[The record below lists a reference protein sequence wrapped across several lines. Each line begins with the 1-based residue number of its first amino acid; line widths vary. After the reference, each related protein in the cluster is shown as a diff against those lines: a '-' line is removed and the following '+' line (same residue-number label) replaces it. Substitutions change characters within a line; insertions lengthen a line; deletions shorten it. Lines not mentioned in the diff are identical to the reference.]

1 MAQRENRLEANMDTR
16 IAVIGMSAILP
27 CGTTVRES
35 WEAIRDGIDCLSD
48 LPEDRVDVTAYFDPV
63 KTTKDKIYCKRGGFI
78 PEYDFD
84 AREFGLNMFQME
96 DSDANQTVTLLKV
109 KEALED
115 AGIEALSK
123 EKKNIGCVLG
133 IGGGQKSSHE
143 FYSRLNY
150 VVVEKVLRKMGMPE
164 EDVQA
169 AVEKYK
175 ANFPEW
181 RLDSF
186 PGFLGNVT
194 AGRCTNTFNLD
205 GMNCV
210 VDAACASSLIAVK
223 VAIDELLHGDC
234 DMMITGAT
242 CTDNSIGMYMAFSKT
257 PVFSTDPSVR
267 AYDEKTKGMLIGEG
281 SAMLVLK
288 RYADAVRDGDEIH
301 AVIRG
306 CASSSDGKAS
316 GIYTST
322 ISGQEEALRRAY
334 MRANVDPA
342 TVTLV
347 EGHGTG
353 TPVGD
358 RIELT
363 ALRNL
368 FDSAYGNEKEKVAVG
383 SIKSNIGHLKAVAG
397 LAGMIKVIMALKH
410 KTLPATINVDEPPKL
425 YDNTPI
431 TDSSLYIN
439 TMNRPWFPAPGV
451 PRRAGIS
458 SFGFGGAN
466 YHAVLEEAEPE
477 HQKAYCLNKRPQPV
491 LLMASSTQALASL
504 CEAQLKEFEKAIEE
518 NKTVKNT
525 AYIKCVDF
533 CEKFKFPGSIP
544 SSNARLG
551 FLVKEAD
558 DATETLRAIVAQF
571 QKSAGKD
578 SWHLPR
584 QGVSFRAQGIN
595 TTGGV
600 AALFSG
606 QGAQY
611 THMFSEVAMNWPQF
625 RESISDMDRA
635 QAKVAG
641 ADKDYERVSQ
651 VLYPRK
657 PYNSEPEQDHKKISL
672 TSYSQPS
679 TLACALGA
687 YEIFKQAGFKPD
699 FAAGHSLG
707 EFAALYAADCVN
719 RDDLFEL
726 VCRRARIMG
735 GKDAPA
741 TPKGCMAAV
750 IGPNAEKIQIRT
762 ADVWLGNCN
771 SMAAVIG
778 PNAEKI
784 QIRTAD
790 VWLGNCNSPSQTVIT
805 GSVEGIKK
813 ESELLQSE
821 GFRVV
826 PLACESAFH
835 SPQMQN
841 ASSAFKDVLSK
852 VAFRQ
857 PSAQTKLFSNV
868 SGETYSNNAQD
879 LLKEHMTSSVKFI
892 SQVRNM
898 HSAGARIF
906 VEFGP
911 KQVLSKLV
919 SETLKDDP
927 SIITISVNPS
937 SGKDADIQLR
947 EAAVQLVVAGV
958 NLQGFDKWD
967 APDATRLQPI
977 KKKKTTLRLSAA
989 TYVSDKTKKARE
1001 AAMNDG
1007 RMLSCVSKVIAPPDA
1022 KPIVDTKA
1030 QEEVARLQKQLQDA
1044 QAQIQKAKADA
1055 AEADKKLA
1063 AAKDEAKRA
1072 AASAPV
1078 QKQVDTTIVDK
1089 HRAILKSMLAE
1100 LDCYSTPGAVSS
1112 SFQAPVAAT
1121 PAPVA
1126 APVAAAPAPAVNNAL
1141 LAKAE
1146 SVVMEVLAAKT
1157 GYETDM
1163 IEPDMELETELGI
1176 DSIKRVE
1183 ILSEVQ
1189 AQLNVEAKDV
1199 DALSRTRTVGE
1210 VVNAMKAE
1218 IAGSSG
1224 AAAAAPAPV
1233 AAAPAA
1239 PAPAVNSA
1247 LLAKAETVVMEVLAA
1262 KTGYETDMI
1271 EPDMELE
1278 TELGIDSIKRVEIL
1292 SEVQAQLNVE
1302 AKDVDALSRTRTVGE
1317 VVNAMKAEIAGS
1329 SGAAAPAPVAAA
1341 PAPVAAAAPAVNS
1354 ALLEKAETVVME
1366 VLAAKTG
1373 YETDMIEPDMELETE
1388 LGIDSIKRVE
1398 ILSEV
1403 QAQLNVEA
1411 KDVDALSRTRTVGE
1425 VVNAMKAEI
1434 AGSSGAAAPAP
1445 VAAAPAPVA
1454 AAAPAVN
1461 SALLEKAETVVM
1473 EVLAAKTGYE
1483 TDMIEPDMELETE
1496 LGIDSIKRVEIL
1508 SEVQAQLNV
1517 EAKDVDAL
1525 SRTRTVG
1532 EVVNAMKAEI
1542 AGSSGAAAAAP
1553 APVAAAPAAPAPAV
1567 NSALLAKAET
1577 VVMEVLA
1584 AKTGYETD
1592 MIEPD
1597 MELETELGI
1606 DSIKRV
1612 EILSEVQA
1620 QLNVE
1625 AKDVDALSRTR
1636 TVGEVVNAMKAEIAG
1651 SSGAAAPAPVA
1662 AAPAPVA
1669 AAAPAVNSA
1678 LLEKAETVVMEV
1690 LAAKTG
1696 YETDMIEPDMEL
1708 ETELGIDSIKR
1719 VEILSEVQAQL
1730 NVEAK
1735 DVDAL
1740 SRTRTVGE
1748 VVNAMKA
1755 EIAGSS
1761 GAAAAAPA
1769 PVAAAP
1775 AAPAP
1780 AVNSALLA
1788 KAETVVMEVL
1798 AAKTGYETDMI
1809 EPDMELET
1817 ELGIDSIKRVEIL
1830 SEVQA
1835 QLNVEA
1841 KDVDALS
1848 RTRTVGEVVNAMKAE
1863 IAGSSGAAAPAPV
1876 AAAPAPVA
1884 AAAPAVNS
1892 ALLEKAETV
1901 VMEVLAAKTGYETD
1915 MIEPD
1920 MELETELGID
1930 SIKRVEILSEVQ
1942 AQLNVE
1948 AKDVDAL
1955 SRTRTVGEVVNAMK
1969 AEIAGSSGA
1978 AAPAPV
1984 AAAPAP
1990 VAAAAPAVNSALL
2003 EKAETVVMEVL
2014 AAKTGYETDMIE
2026 PDMELETELG
2036 IDSIKRVEILSEVQA
2051 QLNVEAKDVDALS
2064 RTRTVG
2070 EVVNAMKAEI
2080 AGSSGAAAA
2089 APAPVAAA
2097 PAAPAP
2103 AVNSALLA
2111 KAETVVMEVL
2121 AAKTGYET
2129 DMIEPDMEL
2138 ETELGIDSIKRVE
2151 ILSEVQAQLNVEAK
2165 DVDALSRTR
2174 TVGEV
2179 VNAMK
2184 AEIAGSSGAAA
2195 PAPVAAAPAPVA
2207 AAAPAVNSALLEKAE
2222 TVVMEVLAAKTGY
2235 ETDMIEPDMELE
2247 TELGI
2252 DSIKRVEILSEVQA
2266 QLNVEAKDVD
2276 ALSRTRTVGEVVNA
2290 MKAEIAG
2297 SSGAAAAAPAPV
2309 AAAPAAPAP
2318 AVNSALLAKA
2328 ETVVMEVL
2336 AAKTGYETDMIEPD
2350 MELET
2355 ELGIDSIKR
2364 VEILSE
2370 VQAMLNVEAKDVD
2383 ALSRTRTVGEV
2394 VNAMKAEIA
2403 SSSGAAAPAPAAAAA
2418 PAPAAAPAVSSAL
2431 LEKAES
2437 VVMEVLA
2444 AKTGYETDMIEADM
2458 ELETELGI
2466 DSIKRVEILSEVQA
2480 MLNVEAKDV
2489 DALSRT
2495 RTVGEVVNAMKAEIA
2510 GSSGAATASAPAAA
2524 AAAPAIKISTVHG
2537 ADCDDLSVMSA
2548 ELVDIRRADELLLE
2562 RPENRP
2568 VLIVDD
2574 GTELTSAL
2582 VRVLGAGAVVLT
2594 FDGLQLAQRAGAAV
2608 RHVQVKDLSAESA
2621 EKAIKEAEQR
2631 FGQLGGFISQ
2641 QAERF
2646 APADILGFTLMCAKF
2661 ANASLCTPVQG
2672 GRAFFIGV
2680 ARLDGRL
2687 GFTSQGSTDSLTR
2700 AQRGAI
2706 FGLCKTIGLEWS
2718 ANEVFARGIDIAR
2731 EVHPEDAAVAI
2742 TREMS
2747 CADNRIRE
2755 VGIGLNQKRCTIRAV
2770 DLKPGAPKIQIS
2782 QDDVLPVSGGARG
2795 ITPLCIREITRQVR
2809 GGKYILLG
2817 RSKVPAGEPA
2827 WCNGVSDDDLGKAAM
2842 QELKRA
2848 FSAGEGPKPTPM
2860 THKKLV
2866 GTIAGARE
2874 VRSSIANIEALGGKA
2889 IYSSCDVNSAAD
2901 VAKAVREA
2909 EAQLGARVTG
2919 VVHASGVLR
2928 DRLIEQKRPD
2938 EFDAVFGTKVT
2949 GLENLFGAI
2958 DMANLKHL
2966 VLFSSLA
2973 GFHGNIG
2980 QSDYAMANEALNKMG
2995 LELSDRVSVK
3005 SICFG
3010 PWDGGMVTP
3019 QLKKQFQS
3027 MGVQIIPREGGAD
3040 TVARI
3045 VLGSSPAEILVG
3057 NWTTPTKKVGSEPVV
3072 IHRKISAASNPF
3084 LKDHVIQGRCV
3095 LPMTIAVGCLAETCL
3110 GQFPGYSLWAIED
3123 AQLFKGVTVD
3133 GDVNCEITLKP
3144 SQGTAGRVMIQAT
3157 LKTFASGKLVP
3168 AYRAVI
3174 VLSTQG
3180 KPPAAT
3186 TSQTPSLQADPAA
3199 RGNPYDG
3206 KTLFHGPAFQGLKEI
3221 ISCNKSQLVAEC
3233 TFIPSSESA
3242 GEFASDYESHNPFV
3256 NDIAFQA
3263 MLVWIRRTLGQAAL
3277 PNSIQR
3283 IVQHRALPQDKPFY
3297 LTLKSN
3303 SASGHSQHKTS
3314 VQFHNEQGDLFVD
3327 IQASVTSSDSL
3338 AF

>member
-1 MAQRENRLEANMDTR
+1 MAHRENRLEANMDTR

-316 GIYTST
+316 GIYTPT

-477 HQKAYCLNKRPQPV
+477 HQKAYRLNRRPQPV

-771 SMAAVIG
+771 S
-778 PNAEKI
+778 
-784 QIRTAD
+784 
-790 VWLGNCNSPSQTVIT
+790 PSQTVIT

-813 ESELLQSE
+813 ESELLQRE

-1007 RMLSCVSKVIAPPDA
+1007 RMLSCVSKVIAPPAA

-1112 SFQAPVAAT
+1112 SFQAPVAA
-1121 PAPVA
+1121 AP
-1126 APVAAAPAPAVNNAL
+1126 APVAAAPAPVAAAAPAANSAL

-1146 SVVMEVLAAKT
+1146 TVVMEVLAAKT

-1163 IEPDMELETELGI
+1163 IEADMELETELGI

-1233 AAAPAA
+1233 AAAPAPVAAAA
-1239 PAPAVNSA
+1239 PAANSA

-1271 EPDMELE
+1271 EADMELE

-1302 AKDVDALSRTRTVGE
+1302 AKDVDALSRTRTVAE
-1317 VVNAMKAEIAGS
+1317 VVNAMKAEIASS
-1329 SGAAAPAPVAAA
+1329 SGAAAPAPAAAAA
-1341 PAPVAAAAPAVNS
+1341 PAPAAAPAVSS
-1354 ALLEKAETVVME
+1354 ALLAKAESVVME

-1373 YETDMIEPDMELETE
+1373 YETDMIEADMELETE

-1411 KDVDALSRTRTVGE
+1411 KDVDALSRTRTVAE

-1434 AGSSGAAAPAP
+1434 ASSSGAAAPAP
-1445 VAAAPAPVA
+1445 AAAAAPAP
-1454 AAAPAVN
+1454 AAAPAVS
-1461 SALLEKAETVVM
+1461 SALLAKAESVVM

-1483 TDMIEPDMELETE
+1483 TDMIEADMELETE

-1525 SRTRTVG
+1525 SRTRTVA

-1542 AGSSGAAAAAP
+1542 ASSSGAAAPAPAAAAAP
-1553 APVAAAPAAPAPAV
+1553 APAAAPAV
-1567 NSALLAKAET
+1567 SSALLAKAES

-1592 MIEPD
+1592 MIEAD

-1636 TVGEVVNAMKAEIAG
+1636 TVAEVVNAMKAEIAS
-1651 SSGAAAPAPVA
+1651 SSGAAAPAPAAA
-1662 AAPAPVA
+1662 AAPAP
-1669 AAAPAVNSA
+1669 AAAPAVSSA
-1678 LLEKAETVVMEV
+1678 LLAKAESVVMEV

-1696 YETDMIEPDMEL
+1696 YETDMIEADMEL

-1740 SRTRTVGE
+1740 SRTRTVAE

-1755 EIAGSS
+1755 EIASSS
-1761 GAAAAAPA
+1761 GAAAPAPAAAAAPA
-1769 PVAAAP
+1769 PAAAP
-1775 AAPAP
+1775 A
-1780 AVNSALLA
+1780 VSSALLA
-1788 KAETVVMEVL
+1788 KAESVVMEVL

-1809 EPDMELET
+1809 EADMELET

-1848 RTRTVGEVVNAMKAE
+1848 RTRTVAEVVNAMKAE
-1863 IAGSSGAAAPAPV
+1863 IASSSGAAAPAPAA
-1876 AAAPAPVA
+1876 AAAPAP
-1884 AAAPAVNS
+1884 AAAPAVSS
-1892 ALLEKAETV
+1892 ALLEKAESV

-1915 MIEPD
+1915 MIE
-1920 MELETELGID
+1920 
-1930 SIKRVEILSEVQ
+1930 
-1942 AQLNVE
+1942 A
-1948 AKDVDAL
+1948 
-1955 SRTRTVGEVVNAMK
+1955 
-1969 AEIAGSSGA
+1969 
-1978 AAPAPV
+1978 
-1984 AAAPAP
+1984 
-1990 VAAAAPAVNSALL
+1990 
-2003 EKAETVVMEVL
+2003 
-2014 AAKTGYETDMIE
+2014 
-2026 PDMELETELG
+2026 
-2036 IDSIKRVEILSEVQA
+2036 
-2051 QLNVEAKDVDALS
+2051 
-2064 RTRTVG
+2064 
-2070 EVVNAMKAEI
+2070 
-2080 AGSSGAAAA
+2080 
-2089 APAPVAAA
+2089 
-2097 PAAPAP
+2097 
-2103 AVNSALLA
+2103 
-2111 KAETVVMEVL
+2111 
-2121 AAKTGYET
+2121 
-2129 DMIEPDMEL
+2129 
-2138 ETELGIDSIKRVE
+2138 
-2151 ILSEVQAQLNVEAK
+2151 
-2165 DVDALSRTR
+2165 
-2174 TVGEV
+2174 
-2179 VNAMK
+2179 
-2184 AEIAGSSGAAA
+2184 
-2195 PAPVAAAPAPVA
+2195 
-2207 AAAPAVNSALLEKAE
+2207 
-2222 TVVMEVLAAKTGY
+2222 
-2235 ETDMIEPDMELE
+2235 
-2247 TELGI
+2247 
-2252 DSIKRVEILSEVQA
+2252 
-2266 QLNVEAKDVD
+2266 
-2276 ALSRTRTVGEVVNA
+2276 
-2290 MKAEIAG
+2290 
-2297 SSGAAAAAPAPV
+2297 
-2309 AAAPAAPAP
+2309 
-2318 AVNSALLAKA
+2318 
-2328 ETVVMEVL
+2328 
-2336 AAKTGYETDMIEPD
+2336 D

-2403 SSSGAAAPAPAAAAA
+2403 SSSGAAAAA
-2418 PAPAAAPAVSSAL
+2418 PAPAAAAPAVSSAL

-2562 RPENRP
+2562 RPEDRP

-2608 RHVQVKDLSAESA
+2608 RHVQVKDLSTESA

-2661 ANASLCTPVQG
+2661 AKASLCTPVQG

-2782 QDDVLPVSGGARG
+2782 QDDVLLVSGGARG

>member
-316 GIYTST
+316 GIYTPT

-477 HQKAYCLNKRPQPV
+477 HQKAYRLNKRPQPV

-741 TPKGCMAAV
+741 TPKGC
-750 IGPNAEKIQIRT
+750 
-762 ADVWLGNCN
+762 
-771 SMAAVIG
+771 MAAVIG

-1329 SGAAAPAPVAAA
+1329 SGAAAAAPAPVAAA
-1341 PAPVAAAAPAVNS
+1341 PAPVAAAAPAVSS
-1354 ALLEKAETVVME
+1354 ALLEKAESVVME

-1373 YETDMIEPDMELETE
+1373 YETDMIEADMELETE

-1553 APVAAAPAAPAPAV
+1553 APVAAAPAPVAAPAV
-1567 NSALLAKAET
+1567 SSALLEKAES

-1592 MIEPD
+1592 MIE
-1597 MELETELGI
+1597 
-1606 DSIKRV
+1606 
-1612 EILSEVQA
+1612 A
-1620 QLNVE
+1620 
-1625 AKDVDALSRTR
+1625 
-1636 TVGEVVNAMKAEIAG
+1636 
-1651 SSGAAAPAPVA
+1651 
-1662 AAPAPVA
+1662 
-1669 AAAPAVNSA
+1669 
-1678 LLEKAETVVMEV
+1678 
-1690 LAAKTG
+1690 
-1696 YETDMIEPDMEL
+1696 DMEL

-1769 PVAAAP
+1769 PVAASPAP
-1775 AAPAP
+1775 VAAAAPA
-1780 AVNSALLA
+1780 VSSALLE
-1788 KAETVVMEVL
+1788 KAESVVMEVL

-1809 EPDMELET
+1809 EADMELET

-1835 QLNVEA
+1835 
-1841 KDVDALS
+1841 
-1848 RTRTVGEVVNAMKAE
+1848 M
-1863 IAGSSGAAAPAPV
+1863 
-1876 AAAPAPVA
+1876 
-1884 AAAPAVNS
+1884 
-1892 ALLEKAETV
+1892 
-1901 VMEVLAAKTGYETD
+1901 
-1915 MIEPD
+1915 
-1920 MELETELGID
+1920 
-1930 SIKRVEILSEVQ
+1930 
-1942 AQLNVE
+1942 
-1948 AKDVDAL
+1948 
-1955 SRTRTVGEVVNAMK
+1955 
-1969 AEIAGSSGA
+1969 
-1978 AAPAPV
+1978 
-1984 AAAPAP
+1984 
-1990 VAAAAPAVNSALL
+1990 
-2003 EKAETVVMEVL
+2003 
-2014 AAKTGYETDMIE
+2014 
-2026 PDMELETELG
+2026 
-2036 IDSIKRVEILSEVQA
+2036 
-2051 QLNVEAKDVDALS
+2051 LNVEAKDVDALS

-2097 PAAPAP
+2097 PAPVTAAAP
-2103 AVNSALLA
+2103 AVSSALLE
-2111 KAETVVMEVL
+2111 KAESVVMEVL

-2129 DMIEPDMEL
+2129 DMIEADMEL

-2151 ILSEVQAQLNVEAK
+2151 ILSEVQAMLNVEAK

-2184 AEIAGSSGAAA
+2184 AEIASSSGAAA
-2195 PAPVAAAPAPVA
+2195 PAPAAAVAPAP
-2207 AAAPAVNSALLEKAE
+2207 AAAPAVSSALLEKAE
-2222 TVVMEVLAAKTGY
+2222 SVVMEVLAAKTGY
-2235 ETDMIEPDMELE
+2235 ETDMIEADMELE

-2266 QLNVEAKDVD
+2266 MLNVEAKDVD

-2290 MKAEIAG
+2290 MKAEIAS
-2297 SSGAAAAAPAPV
+2297 SSGAAAPAPAAAAAPAP
-2309 AAAPAAPAP
+2309 AAAPA
-2318 AVNSALLAKA
+2318 VSSALLEKA
-2328 ETVVMEVL
+2328 ESVVMEVL
-2336 AAKTGYETDMIEPD
+2336 AAKTGYETDMIEAD

-2661 ANASLCTPVQG
+2661 AKASLCTPVQG

-2782 QDDVLPVSGGARG
+2782 QDDVLLVSGGARG

>member
-316 GIYTST
+316 GIYTPT

-477 HQKAYCLNKRPQPV
+477 HQKAYRLNKRPQPV

-741 TPKGCMAAV
+741 TPKGC
-750 IGPNAEKIQIRT
+750 
-762 ADVWLGNCN
+762 
-771 SMAAVIG
+771 MAAVIG

-1163 IEPDMELETELGI
+1163 IE
-1176 DSIKRVE
+1176 
-1183 ILSEVQ
+1183 
-1189 AQLNVEAKDV
+1189 
-1199 DALSRTRTVGE
+1199 
-1210 VVNAMKAE
+1210 
-1218 IAGSSG
+1218 
-1224 AAAAAPAPV
+1224 
-1233 AAAPAA
+1233 
-1239 PAPAVNSA
+1239 
-1247 LLAKAETVVMEVLAA
+1247 
-1262 KTGYETDMI
+1262 
-1271 EPDMELE
+1271 
-1278 TELGIDSIKRVEIL
+1278 
-1292 SEVQAQLNVE
+1292 
-1302 AKDVDALSRTRTVGE
+1302 
-1317 VVNAMKAEIAGS
+1317 
-1329 SGAAAPAPVAAA
+1329 
-1341 PAPVAAAAPAVNS
+1341 
-1354 ALLEKAETVVME
+1354 
-1366 VLAAKTG
+1366 
-1373 YETDMIEPDMELETE
+1373 
-1388 LGIDSIKRVE
+1388 
-1398 ILSEV
+1398 
-1403 QAQLNVEA
+1403 
-1411 KDVDALSRTRTVGE
+1411 
-1425 VVNAMKAEI
+1425 
-1434 AGSSGAAAPAP
+1434 
-1445 VAAAPAPVA
+1445 
-1454 AAAPAVN
+1454 
-1461 SALLEKAETVVM
+1461 
-1473 EVLAAKTGYE
+1473 
-1483 TDMIEPDMELETE
+1483 
-1496 LGIDSIKRVEIL
+1496 
-1508 SEVQAQLNV
+1508 
-1517 EAKDVDAL
+1517 
-1525 SRTRTVG
+1525 
-1532 EVVNAMKAEI
+1532 
-1542 AGSSGAAAAAP
+1542 
-1553 APVAAAPAAPAPAV
+1553 
-1567 NSALLAKAET
+1567 
-1577 VVMEVLA
+1577 
-1584 AKTGYETD
+1584 
-1592 MIEPD
+1592 
-1597 MELETELGI
+1597 
-1606 DSIKRV
+1606 
-1612 EILSEVQA
+1612 
-1620 QLNVE
+1620 
-1625 AKDVDALSRTR
+1625 
-1636 TVGEVVNAMKAEIAG
+1636 
-1651 SSGAAAPAPVA
+1651 
-1662 AAPAPVA
+1662 
-1669 AAAPAVNSA
+1669 
-1678 LLEKAETVVMEV
+1678 
-1690 LAAKTG
+1690 
-1696 YETDMIEPDMEL
+1696 
-1708 ETELGIDSIKR
+1708 
-1719 VEILSEVQAQL
+1719 
-1730 NVEAK
+1730 
-1735 DVDAL
+1735 
-1740 SRTRTVGE
+1740 
-1748 VVNAMKA
+1748 
-1755 EIAGSS
+1755 
-1761 GAAAAAPA
+1761 
-1769 PVAAAP
+1769 
-1775 AAPAP
+1775 
-1780 AVNSALLA
+1780 
-1788 KAETVVMEVL
+1788 
-1798 AAKTGYETDMI
+1798 
-1809 EPDMELET
+1809 
-1817 ELGIDSIKRVEIL
+1817 
-1830 SEVQA
+1830 
-1835 QLNVEA
+1835 
-1841 KDVDALS
+1841 
-1848 RTRTVGEVVNAMKAE
+1848 
-1863 IAGSSGAAAPAPV
+1863 
-1876 AAAPAPVA
+1876 
-1884 AAAPAVNS
+1884 
-1892 ALLEKAETV
+1892 
-1901 VMEVLAAKTGYETD
+1901 
-1915 MIEPD
+1915 
-1920 MELETELGID
+1920 
-1930 SIKRVEILSEVQ
+1930 
-1942 AQLNVE
+1942 
-1948 AKDVDAL
+1948 
-1955 SRTRTVGEVVNAMK
+1955 
-1969 AEIAGSSGA
+1969 
-1978 AAPAPV
+1978 
-1984 AAAPAP
+1984 
-1990 VAAAAPAVNSALL
+1990 
-2003 EKAETVVMEVL
+2003 
-2014 AAKTGYETDMIE
+2014 
-2026 PDMELETELG
+2026 
-2036 IDSIKRVEILSEVQA
+2036 
-2051 QLNVEAKDVDALS
+2051 
-2064 RTRTVG
+2064 
-2070 EVVNAMKAEI
+2070 
-2080 AGSSGAAAA
+2080 
-2089 APAPVAAA
+2089 
-2097 PAAPAP
+2097 
-2103 AVNSALLA
+2103 
-2111 KAETVVMEVL
+2111 
-2121 AAKTGYET
+2121 
-2129 DMIEPDMEL
+2129 
-2138 ETELGIDSIKRVE
+2138 
-2151 ILSEVQAQLNVEAK
+2151 
-2165 DVDALSRTR
+2165 
-2174 TVGEV
+2174 
-2179 VNAMK
+2179 
-2184 AEIAGSSGAAA
+2184 
-2195 PAPVAAAPAPVA
+2195 
-2207 AAAPAVNSALLEKAE
+2207 
-2222 TVVMEVLAAKTGY
+2222 
-2235 ETDMIEPDMELE
+2235 
-2247 TELGI
+2247 
-2252 DSIKRVEILSEVQA
+2252 
-2266 QLNVEAKDVD
+2266 
-2276 ALSRTRTVGEVVNA
+2276 
-2290 MKAEIAG
+2290 
-2297 SSGAAAAAPAPV
+2297 
-2309 AAAPAAPAP
+2309 
-2318 AVNSALLAKA
+2318 
-2328 ETVVMEVL
+2328 
-2336 AAKTGYETDMIEPD
+2336 
-2350 MELET
+2350 
-2355 ELGIDSIKR
+2355 
-2364 VEILSE
+2364 
-2370 VQAMLNVEAKDVD
+2370 
-2383 ALSRTRTVGEV
+2383 
-2394 VNAMKAEIA
+2394 
-2403 SSSGAAAPAPAAAAA
+2403 
-2418 PAPAAAPAVSSAL
+2418 
-2431 LEKAES
+2431 
-2437 VVMEVLA
+2437 
-2444 AKTGYETDMIEADM
+2444 ADM

-2661 ANASLCTPVQG
+2661 AKASLCTPVQG

-2782 QDDVLPVSGGARG
+2782 QDDVLLVSGGARG

>member
-1 MAQRENRLEANMDTR
+1 MAARAQNNGEMDTR

-35 WEAIRDGIDCLSD
+35 WETIRAGIDCLSD

-96 DSDANQTVTLLKV
+96 DSDANQTISLLKV
-109 KEALED
+109 KEALQD
-115 AGIEALSK
+115 AGIDALSK

-150 VVVEKVLRKMGMPE
+150 VVVDKVLRKMGMPE
-164 EDVQA
+164 EDIKV

-234 DMMITGAT
+234 DMMVTGAT

-288 RYADAVRDGDEIH
+288 RYADAVRDGDDIH

-306 CASSSDGKAS
+306 CASSSDGKAA
-316 GIYTST
+316 GIYTPT

-334 MRANVDPA
+334 NRACVDPA

-368 FDSAYGNEKEKVAVG
+368 FDKAYGEGNHEKVAVG
-383 SIKSNIGHLKAVAG
+383 SIKSTIGHLKAVAG

-410 KTLPATINVDEPPKL
+410 KTLPGTINVDNPPAL
-425 YDNTPI
+425 YDGTPI
-431 TDSSLYIN
+431 NESSLYIN
-439 TMNRPWFPAPGV
+439 TMNRPWFPPPGV

-477 HQKAYCLNKRPQPV
+477 HASAYRLNKRPQPV
-491 LLMASSTQALASL
+491 LMLANSAQELASL
-504 CEAQLKEFEKAIEE
+504 CRAQLAAFEAALEEDKA
-518 NKTVKNT
+518 VKNV
-525 AYIKCVDF
+525 AYIKCVEF
-533 CEKFKFPGSIP
+533 CEEFKFPGSVP
-544 SSNARLG
+544 AGSARLG
-551 FLVKEAD
+551 FLVKDAE
-558 DATETLRAIVAQF
+558 DATATLRAICAQF
-571 QKSAGKD
+571 AKD
-578 SWHLPR
+578 VAKEAWRLPR
-584 QGVSFRAQGIN
+584 EGVSFRAKGIA
-595 TTGGV
+595 TEGAV

-625 RESISDMDRA
+625 RQSISAMDAA
-635 QAKVAG
+635 QCKVAG
-641 ADKDYERVSQ
+641 EDKDFERVSQ

-657 PYNSEPEQDHKKISL
+657 PYEREQEQDHKKISL
-672 TSYSQPS
+672 TAYSQPS

-687 YEIFKQAGFKPD
+687 FEIFKDSGFTPD

-707 EFAALYAADCVN
+707 EFAALYAAGCVD
-719 RDDLFEL
+719 RDELYEL

-750 IGPNAEKIQIRT
+750 IGPDAEKIQIRSPN
-762 ADVWLGNCN
+762 VWLGN
-771 SMAAVIG
+771 S
-778 PNAEKI
+778 
-784 QIRTAD
+784 
-790 VWLGNCNSPSQTVIT
+790 NSPSQTVIT
-805 GSVEGIKK
+805 GSVEGIQA
-813 ESELLQSE
+813 ETAILQKE

-835 SPQMQN
+835 SPQMEN
-841 ASSAFKDVLSK
+841 ASAAFKDVISK
-852 VAFRQ
+852 TSFRA
-857 PSAQTKLFSNV
+857 PKAETKLFSNV
-868 SGETYSNNAQD
+868 SGETYPRDARDMLTQ
-879 LLKEHMTSSVKFI
+879 HMTSSVKFLT
-892 SQVRNM
+892 QVRNM
-898 HSAGARIF
+898 HQAGARIF

-927 SIITISVNPS
+927 SIVTVSVNPA
-937 SGKDADIQLR
+937 SGKDSDIQLR
-947 EAAVQLVVAGV
+947 DAAVQLVVAGV

-967 APDATRLQPI
+967 APDATRMKAI
-977 KKKKTTLRLSAA
+977 KKKRTTLRLSAA
-989 TYVSDKTKKARE
+989 TYVSDKTKKVRE

-1007 RMLSCVSKVIAPPDA
+1007 RCISYIKNGAAAPAPAPVVDEEA
-1022 KPIVDTKA
+1022 KREA
-1030 QEEVARLQKQLQDA
+1030 ARLQKQLEDA
-1044 QAQIQKAKADA
+1044 QRQ
-1055 AEADKKLA
+1055 L
-1063 AAKDEAKRA
+1063 DEAKRA
-1072 AASAPV
+1072 ADEANQKLAAAKEEAKSAAASSKTSA
-1078 QKQVDTTIVDK
+1078 VDTAVVEK

-1100 LDCYSTPGAVSS
+1100 LDGYGSVDASAL
-1112 SFQAPVAAT
+1112 QQQ
-1121 PAPVA
+1121 PA
-1126 APVAAAPAPAVNNAL
+1126 AAAPAPAAAAPAPAAPAPAAAVDSAL
-1141 LAKAE
+1141 LARAESVVMEVLATKTGYETDMIEADMELETELGIDSIKRVEILSEVQAQLNVEAKDVDALSRTRTVGEVVDAMKAE
-1146 SVVMEVLAAKT
+1146 IAGSAAPAPAAAAPAAAAPAPAAAAAPAAPAAGVDSALLERAETVVMEVLAAKT

-1163 IEPDMELETELGI
+1163 IEADMELETELGI

-1218 IAGSSG
+1218 ISGGS
-1224 AAAAAPAPV
+1224 APAPAAAAPAAAAPAP

-1239 PAPAVNSA
+1239 GVDSA

-1271 EPDMELE
+1271 EADMELE

-1317 VVNAMKAEIAGS
+1317 VVNAMKAEISGGS
-1329 SGAAAPAPVAAA
+1329 APAPAAAAPAPAAPAPAAAA
-1341 PAPVAAAAPAVNS
+1341 PAPAAGVDS
-1354 ALLEKAETVVME
+1354 ALLAKAETVVME

-1373 YETDMIEPDMELETE
+1373 YETDMIEADMELETE

-1425 VVNAMKAEI
+1425 VVDAMKAEI
-1434 AGSSGAAAPAP
+1434 SGGSAPAPAAAAPAP
-1445 VAAAPAPVA
+1445 AAPAPAAAAPAPA
-1454 AAAPAVN
+1454 AGVD
-1461 SALLEKAETVVM
+1461 SALLAKAETVVM

-1483 TDMIEPDMELETE
+1483 TDMIEADMELETE

-1532 EVVNAMKAEI
+1532 EVVDAMKAEI
-1542 AGSSGAAAAAP
+1542 SGGSAPAPAAAAP
-1553 APVAAAPAAPAPAV
+1553 APAAAAPAPAAAAPAAGV
-1567 NSALLAKAET
+1567 DSALLAKAET

-1592 MIEPD
+1592 MIESD

-1636 TVGEVVNAMKAEIAG
+1636 TVGEVVDAMKAEISGG
-1651 SSGAAAPAPVA
+1651 SAPAAAAPAPAA
-1662 AAPAPVA
+1662 AAPAPA
-1669 AAAPAVNSA
+1669 AAAPAAGVDSA
-1678 LLEKAETVVMEV
+1678 LLAKAETVVMEV

-1696 YETDMIEPDMEL
+1696 YETDMIESDMEL

-1748 VVNAMKA
+1748 VVDAMKA
-1755 EIAGSS
+1755 EISGGS
-1761 GAAAAAPA
+1761 APAAAAPA
-1769 PVAAAP
+1769 PAAAAPAPAAAAP
-1775 AAPAP
+1775 AAG
-1780 AVNSALLA
+1780 VDSALLA

-1809 EPDMELET
+1809 EADMELET

-1848 RTRTVGEVVNAMKAE
+1848 RTRTVGEVVDAMKAE
-1863 IAGSSGAAAPAPV
+1863 ISGGSA
-1876 AAAPAPVA
+1876 
-1884 AAAPAVNS
+1884 S
-1892 ALLEKAETV
+1892 A
-1901 VMEVLAAKTGYETD
+1901 
-1915 MIEPD
+1915 
-1920 MELETELGID
+1920 
-1930 SIKRVEILSEVQ
+1930 S
-1942 AQLNVE
+1942 
-1948 AKDVDAL
+1948 
-1955 SRTRTVGEVVNAMK
+1955 
-1969 AEIAGSSGA
+1969 
-1978 AAPAPV
+1978 
-1984 AAAPAP
+1984 
-1990 VAAAAPAVNSALL
+1990 
-2003 EKAETVVMEVL
+2003 
-2014 AAKTGYETDMIE
+2014 
-2026 PDMELETELG
+2026 
-2036 IDSIKRVEILSEVQA
+2036 
-2051 QLNVEAKDVDALS
+2051 
-2064 RTRTVG
+2064 
-2070 EVVNAMKAEI
+2070 
-2080 AGSSGAAAA
+2080 
-2089 APAPVAAA
+2089 
-2097 PAAPAP
+2097 
-2103 AVNSALLA
+2103 
-2111 KAETVVMEVL
+2111 
-2121 AAKTGYET
+2121 
-2129 DMIEPDMEL
+2129 
-2138 ETELGIDSIKRVE
+2138 
-2151 ILSEVQAQLNVEAK
+2151 
-2165 DVDALSRTR
+2165 
-2174 TVGEV
+2174 
-2179 VNAMK
+2179 
-2184 AEIAGSSGAAA
+2184 
-2195 PAPVAAAPAPVA
+2195 
-2207 AAAPAVNSALLEKAE
+2207 
-2222 TVVMEVLAAKTGY
+2222 
-2235 ETDMIEPDMELE
+2235 
-2247 TELGI
+2247 
-2252 DSIKRVEILSEVQA
+2252 
-2266 QLNVEAKDVD
+2266 
-2276 ALSRTRTVGEVVNA
+2276 
-2290 MKAEIAG
+2290 
-2297 SSGAAAAAPAPV
+2297 
-2309 AAAPAAPAP
+2309 
-2318 AVNSALLAKA
+2318 
-2328 ETVVMEVL
+2328 
-2336 AAKTGYETDMIEPD
+2336 
-2350 MELET
+2350 
-2355 ELGIDSIKR
+2355 
-2364 VEILSE
+2364 
-2370 VQAMLNVEAKDVD
+2370 
-2383 ALSRTRTVGEV
+2383 
-2394 VNAMKAEIA
+2394 
-2403 SSSGAAAPAPAAAAA
+2403 APAPAATAAA
-2418 PAPAAAPAVSSAL
+2418 V
-2431 LEKAES
+2431 K
-2437 VVMEVLA
+2437 
-2444 AKTGYETDMIEADM
+2444 
-2458 ELETELGI
+2458 I
-2466 DSIKRVEILSEVQA
+2466 DS
-2480 MLNVEAKDV
+2480 
-2489 DALSRT
+2489 
-2495 RTVGEVVNAMKAEIA
+2495 
-2510 GSSGAATASAPAAA
+2510 
-2524 AAAPAIKISTVHG
+2524 VHG
-2537 ADCDDLSVMSA
+2537 ADCDDLSLMHAKV
-2548 ELVDIRRADELLLE
+2548 VDIRRPDELLLE

-2568 VLIVDD
+2568 VLVVDD
-2574 GTELTSAL
+2574 GSELTLAL
-2582 VRVLGAGAVVLT
+2582 VRVLGACAVVLT
-2594 FDGLQLAQRAGAAV
+2594 FDGLQLAQRAGAAAI
-2608 RHVQVKDLSAESA
+2608 RHVLAKDLSAESA
-2621 EKAIKEAEQR
+2621 EKAVQEAEQR
-2631 FGQLGGFISQ
+2631 FGKLGGLISQ
-2641 QAERF
+2641 QADRF
-2646 APADILGFTLMCAKF
+2646 EPASILGFTLMLAKF
-2661 ANASLCTPVQG
+2661 AKASLCTSVPG
-2672 GRAFFIGV
+2672 GRPAFIGV

-2687 GFTSQGSTDSLTR
+2687 GFTSQDGADALTR

-2718 ANEVFARGIDIAR
+2718 DSDVFSRGVDVAQNM
-2731 EVHPEDAAVAI
+2731 HPEDAAVAI
-2742 TREMS
+2742 VREMA
-2747 CADNRIRE
+2747 CADIRVRE
-2755 VGIGLNQKRCTIRAV
+2755 VGIGANQQRCTIRAV
-2770 DLKPGAPKIQIS
+2770 KLEPGAPQRQIS
-2782 QDDVLPVSGGARG
+2782 KDDVLVVSGGARG
-2795 ITPLCIREITRQVR
+2795 ITPLCIREITRQIS

-2817 RSKVPAGEPA
+2817 RSKVSSSEPTWCAGI
-2827 WCNGVSDDDLGKAAM
+2827 SDDKAVQKAAT

-2848 FSAGEGPKPTPM
+2848 FAAGEGPKPTPRAI
-2860 THKKLV
+2860 TKLV
-2866 GTIAGARE
+2866 GSVLGARE
-2874 VRSSIANIEALGGKA
+2874 VRSSVAAIEALGGKA

-2909 EAQLGARVTG
+2909 EAQLGGRVSG
-2919 VVHASGVLR
+2919 IVHASGVLR
-2928 DRLIEQKRPD
+2928 DRLIEKKLPD
-2938 EFDAVFGTKVT
+2938 EFDAVYGTKVA
-2949 GLENLFGAI
+2949 GLENLLNTV
-2958 DMANLKHL
+2958 DRANLKHM

-2973 GFHGNIG
+2973 GFHGNVG
-2980 QSDYAMANEALNKMG
+2980 QSDYAMANEALNKIG
-2995 LELSDRVSVK
+2995 LELSNSGVSVK

-3019 QLKKQFQS
+3019 QLKKQFQE

-3057 NWTTPTKKVGSEPVV
+3057 NWRTPTKKIGTET
-3072 IHRKISAASNPF
+3072 ITLHRKISAKSNAF
-3084 LKDHVIQGRCV
+3084 LDDHVIQGRRV
-3095 LPMTIAVGCLAETCL
+3095 LPMTLAIGSLAETCL
-3110 GQFPGYSLWAIED
+3110 GLFPGYSLWAIDD

-3133 GDVNCEITLKP
+3133 GDVNCEIALTP
-3144 SQGTAGRVMIQAT
+3144 SEGQAGRVNVQAT
-3157 LKTFASGKLVP
+3157 LKTFSSGKLVP
-3168 AYRAVI
+3168 AYRAVV
-3174 VLSTQG
+3174 VLSSQG
-3180 KPPAAT
+3180 APPANAT
-3186 TSQTPSLQADPAA
+3186 MQPPSLSADPAA
-3199 RGNPYDG
+3199 QSAVYDG
-3206 KTLFHGPAFQGLKEI
+3206 KTLFHGPAFRGIDEVL
-3221 ISCNKSQLVAEC
+3221 SCSKSQLVAKC
-3233 TFIPSSESA
+3233 RAVPGSDA
-3242 GEFASDYESHNPFV
+3242 ARAEFATDTDAHDPFV
-3256 NDIAFQA
+3256 NDLAFQA
-3263 MLVWIRRTLGQAAL
+3263 MLVWVRRTLGQAAL

-3283 IVQHRALPQDKPFY
+3283 IVQHRPVPQDKPFY
-3297 LTLKSN
+3297 ITLRSN
-3303 SASGHSQHKTS
+3303 QAGGHSQHKHAL
-3314 VQFHNEQGDLFVD
+3314 QFHNEQGDLFIDV
-3327 IQASVTSSDSL
+3327 QASVIATDSL